1 MNIFALDESPWW
13 AARYH
18 NDRHV
23 VKMILETAQ
32 LLCTAH
38 VQLDGER
45 VAQKRIGELILR
57 PTHVNH
63 PCAIWVRKA
72 KLNYEWL
79 HALGMCLLIEYRNR
93 YGKQHAYEELFARLE
108 KPPMLIEHLSM
119 RTPWPQ
125 CMPTKYQR
133 PDPVEAYRLYYFNE
147 KRHLANWRSPASVPQ
162 WWSKLEDRYSL
173 TAKKAV

>member
-1 MNIFALDESPWW
+1 MNIFLLDERPWW

-38 VQLDGER
+38 VQLDGE
-45 VAQKRIGELILR
+45 ATAKARIGDLILR
-57 PTHVNH
+57 PTHANH
-63 PCAIWVRKA
+63 PCAKWVREA

-79 HALGMCLLIEYRNR
+79 HDLGTCLLLEYRFR
-93 YGKQHAYEELFARLE
+93 YGKKHAYEGLYVRLE
-108 KPPMLIEHLSM
+108 KPPLNIEHLAL

-125 CMPTKYQR
+125 CMPEQYKG
-133 PDPVEAYRLYYFNE
+133 PDAVQAYRRYYFYE
-147 KRHLANWRSPASVPQ
+147 KQHLAQWRDPATVPT
-162 WWSKLEDRYSL
+162 WWVALSNQSAK
-173 TAKKAV
+173 TA